1 MASSPTYPLLPYS
14 QLVFDLLKTNPD
26 VYWSCF
32 GVRLDKNKVD
42 VERLKQAVEK
52 AIRNHPVFS
61 MRVDESGMQ
70 HYEPQS
76 DVLHGQYYSVDFVDN
91 GPFVDIHIKGNRI
104 LGDERGYNLII
115 GDVMRAYCGLP
126 LEYDDYLNYLQRIE
140 QEKQSPRYEQNRQ
153 WLESEY
159 GQLSCPVHPKTDL
172 PIDISDVPVEGM
184 LWEDYTPIRTAL
196 DLLAEQ
202 ELVSRTAFFSLASAL
217 AMMEYNNCDEAALT
231 WAYEG
236 REKPEEQR
244 IYGSLHRD
252 VPLKIRY
259 CGDKSILFRE
269 TRNQIRQGVAHSSY
283 PFTLTKPHTEIWN
296 YALNVLVQPSMQ
308 EKMKSFPFEFEDVT
322 PKDEQKMAYSLL
334 DVEIYDAEQ
343 LIVSYRYSATHYKES
358 SIRRFA
364 ALVRK
369 YVEWLLESE

>member
-1 MASSPTYPLLPYS
+1 MHQFPLLPYS

-42 VERLKQAVEK
+42 VERLKLAMEK

-91 GPFVDIHIKGNRI
+91 GQFVDVQVRVNRI
-104 LGDERGYNLII
+104 LGDGRSDSLII

-126 LEYDDYLNYLQRIE
+126 LEYDDYLNYLRRIE
-140 QEKQSPRYEQNRQ
+140 QEKQSPRYEQNRL

-159 GQLSCPVHPKTDL
+159 GHLSCSVHPKTDL
-172 PIDISDVPVEGM
+172 PIDISDVSVEGM

-196 DLLAEQ
+196 DQLAEK

-217 AMMEYNNCDEAALT
+217 AMMEYNGCDEAALT

-236 REKPEEQR
+236 REAKEEQH

-252 VPLKIRY
+252 IPFVISNVKCQMSNVKSNLIRQA
-259 CGDKSILFRE
+259 
-269 TRNQIRQGVAHSSY
+269 RNQIRSGIAHSTY
-283 PFTLTKPHTEIWN
+283 PFTLTYPYTEIWN
-296 YALNVLVQPSMQ
+296 YALNVLVQPSLQ
-308 EKMKSFPFEFEDVT
+308 EKTMDLPFPFEMVEPEDIPRV
-322 PKDEQKMAYSLL
+322 AYSLL
-334 DVEIYDAEQ
+334 DVEIYDEEQ
-343 LIVSYRYSATHYKES
+343 LIVNYRYSATHYKPE
-358 SIRRFA
+358 SIRKFA
-364 ALVRK
+364 VLFRK
-369 YVEWLLESE
+369 YAEWLLE